1 MQLNVSINVNN
12 ECEIVASDST
22 QYNNDNLVLVEF
34 LCYAAY
40 DDDEDSLIPIKGSK
54 KVSQV
59 SGNQTERVYK
69 YKTNYDG
76 HYLYAKYG
84 IYKVESL
91 LIDSV
96 YQIKDKIFYYNDKIY
111 LGKANVSNL
120 NDIVSNSALIS
131 NWYKLQE
138 YVGDK
143 IQYYSNIDLF
153 TICKLEHCLFELQ
166 KQSLFEKI
174 ANCSKLNCEKNQ
186 EIKDIRDFLFVSVY
200 ILNHLIDEFKY
211 LEAQRIL
218 ESLSACGQLCG
229 HNDFTSNKNCNC

>member
-22 QYNNDNLVLVEF
+22 QYNNDNIVLVEF

-40 DDDEDSLIPIKGSK
+40 DDDENSLVPIKGSK

-96 YQIKDKIFYYNDKIY
+96 YQIKDKVFYYNDKIY
-111 LGKANVSNL
+111 LGKTNISNL
-120 NDIVSNSALIS
+120 NDVVSNSTLIV
-131 NWYKLQE
+131 N
-138 YVGDK
+138 
-143 IQYYSNIDLF
+143 
-153 TICKLEHCLFELQ
+153 
-166 KQSLFEKI
+166 
-174 ANCSKLNCEKNQ
+174 
-186 EIKDIRDFLFVSVY
+186 
-200 ILNHLIDEFKY
+200 
-211 LEAQRIL
+211 
-218 ESLSACGQLCG
+218 
-229 HNDFTSNKNCNC
+229 